1 MTCNGAPA
9 LNISEKA
16 VFDNLTNNINWGMM
30 IGNPRIAIK
39 DACCIALEAIAANI
53 VNTRLNPIEP
63 RRLIPTN
70 AKNEVVGSP
79 KNAVYK
85 IRLMIFMMPINK
97 ILYTIFESI
106 KADGVV
112 IEKW

>member
-1 MTCNGAPA
+1 MTFKGAPS
-9 LNISEKA
+9 LKISEKA
-16 VFDNLTNNINWGMM
+16 VFDNLTNNINWGII

-39 DACCIALEAIAANI
+39 EACCIALEAIAANI

-63 RRLIPTN
+63 RRLIPTK

-79 KNAVYK
+79 KKAVYRIK
-85 IRLMIFMMPINK
+85 LRIFMMLINK
-97 ILYTIFESI
+97 TLYTIFESI

-112 IEKW
+112 IEK